1 MLGMQPVHALWLNWV
16 TVLRTVSSATST
28 SDLWVCFEKVL
39 FTSRSWSEHL
49 WAVPPIHSVL
59 QLSHHEGILHTNSP
73 SLSKMPSAEP
83 RATTQVSSLPAVSD
97 VRHKGVGN
105 RPVKGG

>member
-16 TVLRTVSSATST
+16 TVLRTVSPATST

-39 FTSRSWSEHL
+39 FTSHSWSEHL

-59 QLSHHEGILHTNSP
+59 QLSHHEGIPHTNKFS
-73 SLSKMPSAEP
+73 
-83 RATTQVSSLPAVSD
+83 
-97 VRHKGVGN
+97 
-105 RPVKGG
+105 